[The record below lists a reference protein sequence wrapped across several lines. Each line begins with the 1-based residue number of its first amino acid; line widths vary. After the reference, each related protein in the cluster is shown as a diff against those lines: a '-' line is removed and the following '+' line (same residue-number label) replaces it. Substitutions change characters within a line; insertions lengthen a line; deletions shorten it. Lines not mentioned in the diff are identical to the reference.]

1 MSKRSGAL
9 AESLSDRESDQMS
22 DRKSNRNSDRTQT
35 SWLSKIEPALYLTP
49 FLIGIIVFTLYPVI
63 NVIVISFMEDYN
75 YLTRSFSQF
84 GLDNYKSVLG
94 NKYFMQAL
102 SNTFIYVLSVVP
114 LATCIAL
121 VVANLLNQ
129 KLKLSGLFQTAYFLP
144 MVTSVTAVGLAWR
157 FMFNERLGIINFFLS
172 LLRIDPIGWL
182 TKAEW
187 SMPALVIYGI
197 WNILP
202 FTIILLLAGLQGVN
216 PMFYTAARVDGSKG
230 LRIFFRITVPLLAPT
245 IMLTTIVNTISAFK
259 VFNEL
264 FPLFKGQ
271 AGPFYNLYTVVYF
284 IYEQMAG
291 KPRLGRAAS
300 AALVLFAVIFVLTM
314 IQLLIQRKW
323 NRSGRV

>member
-1 MSKRSGAL
+1 MDRQDDYAQASR
-9 AESLSDRESDQMS
+9 LSR
-22 DRKSNRNSDRTQT
+22 
-35 SWLSKIEPALYLTP
+35 IEPLLYLAP
-49 FLIGIIVFTLYPVI
+49 FLIGVAVFTLYPVI
-63 NVIVISFMEDYN
+63 HVVFISFMEDYN
-75 YLTRSFSQF
+75 YLTRAFSGF
-84 GLDNYKSVLG
+84 GLSNYISVLN
-94 NKYFMQAL
+94 NKYFIQAL
-102 SNTFIYVLSVVP
+102 SNTFIYVLLVVP
-114 LATCIAL
+114 IATCVAL
-121 VVANLLNQ
+121 VVANMLNQ
-129 KLKLSGLFQTAYFLP
+129 KLKLTGLFQTAYFLP

-157 FMFNERLGIINFFLS
+157 FMFNERIGIINFLLS
-172 LLRIDPIGWL
+172 LVGGEPVGWL

-230 LRIFFRITVPLLAPT
+230 LRIFFRITAPLLAPT

-284 IYEQMAG
+284 IYEQMSG

-300 AALVLFAVIFVLTM
+300 AAMVLFAVIFALTM
-314 IQLLIQRKW
+314 VQLLIQRRW
-323 NRSGRV
+323 RGSGKG

>member
-1 MSKRSGAL
+1 MSRR
-9 AESLSDRESDQMS
+9 AEPSERPDSLPRFH
-22 DRKSNRNSDRTQT
+22 R
-35 SWLSKIEPALYLTP
+35 LSKIEPILYLAP
-49 FLIGIIVFTLYPVI
+49 FLVGVIVFTLYPVI
-63 NVIVISFMEDYN
+63 HVVFISLMEDYN
-75 YLTRSFSQF
+75 YLTRAFSRF
-84 GLDNYKSVLG
+84 GLGNYISVLS
-94 NKYFMQAL
+94 NKYFIQAL
-102 SNTFIYVLSVVP
+102 SNTFIYVLLVIP
-114 LATCIAL
+114 IATCIAL
-121 VVANLLNQ
+121 AAANMLNQ
-129 KLKLSGLFQTAYFLP
+129 KLKLTGLFQTAYFLP

-157 FMFNERLGIINFFLS
+157 FMFNERIGIVNFLLS
-172 LLRIDPIGWL
+172 LVGIDPVGWL

-202 FTIILLLAGLQGVN
+202 FTIILLLAGLQSVN

-230 LRIFFRITVPLLAPT
+230 ARIFFKITVPLLAPT

-284 IYEQMAG
+284 IYEQMSG

-300 AALVLFAVIFVLTM
+300 AAMVLFAVILALTL
-314 IQLLIQRKW
+314 IQLLIQRRWRGTGK
-323 NRSGRV
+323 G

>member
-1 MSKRSGAL
+1 
-9 AESLSDRESDQMS
+9 
-22 DRKSNRNSDRTQT
+22 
-35 SWLSKIEPALYLTP
+35 
-49 FLIGIIVFTLYPVI
+49 
-63 NVIVISFMEDYN
+63 MEDYN
-75 YLTRSFSQF
+75 YLTRAFSRF
-84 GLDNYKSVLG
+84 GLGNYISVLG
-94 NKYFMQAL
+94 NKYFIQAL
-102 SNTFIYVLSVVP
+102 SNTFIYVLLVIP
-114 LATCIAL
+114 IATCIAL
-121 VVANLLNQ
+121 AAANMLNQ
-129 KLKLSGLFQTAYFLP
+129 KLKLTGLFQTAYFLP

-157 FMFNERLGIINFFLS
+157 FMFNERIGIVNFLLS
-172 LLRIDPIGWL
+172 LVGIDPVGWL

-202 FTIILLLAGLQGVN
+202 FTIILLLAGLQSVN

-230 LRIFFRITVPLLAPT
+230 ARIFFKITVPLLAPT

-284 IYEQMAG
+284 IYEQMSG

-300 AALVLFAVIFVLTM
+300 AAMVLFAVILALTL
-314 IQLLIQRKW
+314 IQLLIQRRWRGTGK
-323 NRSGRV
+323 G